1 MMATVL
7 LVASFSQQPAAD
19 TGRGRPCVVEIDSI
33 LGKGQQVEVR
43 KGETNVFAGGGV
55 FAHCRGTGT
64 SSPFPG

>member
-43 KGETNVFAGGGV
+43 KGETNVFARRRRVRALQGDRDL
-55 FAHCRGTGT
+55 ARLR
-64 SSPFPG
+64 